1 MDLKL
6 AHSILPFR
14 LFGRL
19 GIMVANVSLNPRKIV
34 CPPWTIFCNGFK
46 VGTFHPAI
54 LSGWQSGFNGCQY
67 FPVSFKEKI
76 SVSHGVYFP
85 VNKDCKFHFT
95 IYIEVLGLI
104 RKKTVQKR
112 TFILKCWQLIFCP
125 NTSK

>member
-19 GIMVANVSLNPRKIV
+19 GIMVANVSLNPGKII
-34 CPPWTIFCNGFK
+34 CPPWIIFCNGFK

-85 VNKDCKFHFT
+85 VNKDGTFHFT
-95 IYIEVLGLI
+95 IHIEVLGLR
-104 RKKTVQKR
+104 RKKLYKNVR
-112 TFILKCWQLIFCP
+112 LY
-125 NTSK
+125 